1 MKLYWSAHTS
11 AFQHQ
16 YEVVYAQTRRST
28 RIAGQTNQANERYM
42 KIPKRLQPLV
52 DDGMVDEVLYQLMSG
67 KEAQVFVVRCGDS
80 VRCAKVYKEAQ
91 KRSFKQAVQYQEGRK
106 VRNTRRARAMGK
118 KTRYGQKE
126 QEDAWL
132 NAEVDAL
139 YRLAKAGVRVP
150 EPFGFVD
157 GVLLM
162 EMIADEEGKAA
173 PRLDDVTLTPEQARA
188 YYSKVIA
195 DVVLMLTA
203 GLIHGDL
210 SEFNVLVDA
219 SGPVIIDLPQAV
231 NAAGNNSAEQML
243 ERDVN
248 NMRRYFGRFAP
259 ELLNTDY
266 GKEIWALYQ
275 SGDLHPG
282 SRLTGC
288 FEHNTESANVDELM
302 EVIEAAKEEEWER
315 QERMRDAEDGDD

>member
-1 MKLYWSAHTS
+1 MTIQS
-11 AFQHQ
+11 Q
-16 YEVVYAQTRRST
+16 
-28 RIAGQTNQANERYM
+28 QAEPGTETYM

-52 DDGMVDEVLYQLMSG
+52 DEGMVDEVLYQLMSG
-67 KEAQVFVVRCGDS
+67 KEAQVFVVRCGDQ

-106 VRNTRRARAMGK
+106 VRNSRRARAMSK

-139 YRLAKAGVRVP
+139 YRLADAGVRVP

-162 EMIADEEGKAA
+162 EMIADGEGKAA
-173 PRLDDVTLTPEQARA
+173 PRLDDVTLTPEQARS
-188 YYSKVIA
+188 YHSKVIA
-195 DVVLMLTA
+195 DVVRMLSA

-219 SGPVIIDLPQAV
+219 TGPVIIDLPQAV
-231 NAAGNNSAEQML
+231 NAAGNNSAERML
-243 ERDVN
+243 ERDVD

-266 GKEIWALYQ
+266 GKEIWALYEA
-275 SGDLHPG
+275 GDLHPD
-282 SRLTGC
+282 SQLTGC
-288 FEHNTESANVDELM
+288 FEHDTESANVDELLD
-302 EVIEAAKEEEWER
+302 VIEAAKEEEWER
-315 QERMRDAEDGDD
+315 QERLRDAEDED